1 MLASERFGGR
11 CQNLVVISI
20 DFVRSFEH
28 EVYRSV
34 EGRLVL
40 ADALLAESGRSLLH
54 HLVTDF
60 DAKPTFAGD
69 APLYRFCPTADLRG
83 R

>member
-1 MLASERFGGR
+1 
-11 CQNLVVISI
+11 
-20 DFVRSFEH
+20 
-28 EVYRSV
+28 
-34 EGRLVL
+34 LVL

-69 APLYRFCPTADLRG
+69 APLYRFCPRPCENASEVWVDALRFPGARADADRPAGASSLSEAIRL
-83 R
+83 

>member
-1 MLASERFGGR
+1 
-11 CQNLVVISI
+11 
-20 DFVRSFEH
+20 
-28 EVYRSV
+28 
-34 EGRLVL
+34 LVL

-69 APLYRFCPTADLRG
+69 APLYRFCP
-83 R
+83 